1 LGFQLGITR
10 LRQFKLALGA
20 MENHDYQEAARQF
33 LDSNYAKQTPNRA
46 QEIASMIATDQYPA

>member
-1 LGFQLGITR
+1 
-10 LRQFKLALGA
+10 